1 MLHPYR
7 SIDLYDGKYG
17 VQAIIYGFLLRFRP
31 WYFDG
36 KSVWWDKDYELRSD
50 AEEAAVRLKKLIDK

>member
-7 SIDLYDGKYG
+7 SIDLYEGKYG
-17 VQAIIYGFLLRFRP
+17 VNSIIHGCLLSFKP
-31 WYFDG
+31 LYYDG
-36 KSVWWDKDYELRSD
+36 KTVWSSREYELRSD